1 MPIQGE
7 NIPVWIERLNKYL
20 GVQTTKKMGRPPRKI
35 NEELLILMH
44 NEGDSNRS
52 IAKQLGL
59 NNRTVDRRIIKLR
72 KEGRIK

>member
-1 MPIQGE
+1 MPIEGE

-20 GVQTTKKMGRPPRKI
+20 GVPTNKKMGRPPRKI
-35 NEELLILMH
+35 NEELLVFMH
-44 NEGDSNRS
+44 NEGYSNRS
-52 IAKQLGL
+52 IARQLGL

>member
-7 NIPVWIERLNKYL
+7 NIPIWIERLNAYL
-20 GVQTTKKMGRPPRKI
+20 GVPAKRPMGRPPRKI

-52 IAKQLGL
+52 IARQLGL

-72 KEGRIK
+72 KEGKIK

>member
-1 MPIQGE
+1 MPFQGE

-20 GVQTTKKMGRPPRKI
+20 GTPTNHTMGRPPRKI
-35 NEELLILMH
+35 NEDLLILMH

-52 IAKQLGL
+52 IARQLGL

>member
-7 NIPVWIERLNKYL
+7 NIPIWIERLNRYL
-20 GVQTTKKMGRPPRKI
+20 GEPTTKTMGRPPRKI

-52 IAKQLGL
+52 IARQLGL

-72 KEGRIK
+72 KEGKIK

>member
-20 GVQTTKKMGRPPRKI
+20 GEPTTRPMGRPPRKI
-35 NEELLILMH
+35 NEDLLILMH
-44 NEGDSNRS
+44 NESDSNRS
-52 IAKQLGL
+52 IARQLGL

-72 KEGRIK
+72 KEGKIK

>member
-7 NIPVWIERLNKYL
+7 NIPIWIERLNRYL
-20 GVQTTKKMGRPPRKI
+20 GAPPKRPMGRPPRMI

-72 KEGRIK
+72 NEGKIK